1 MGFGLEYIVNREGI
15 GYSVKGKLDDRNAET
30 LKIVIR
36 QHWREKLT
44 EVEKSKGKQVSAEI
58 DAHLSNINAVIDPI
72 DYEAFCVPNI
82 IQHSK
87 HMQKEDFSAYLR
99 LIEAMAVG
107 YSEHLGKDLTNLILI
122 GVTSKGRSVGSA
134 EKYLGLLLT
143 DINKRMNYYQ
153 NNINKRSKGIN
164 IMYGRLRAHN
174 SSVLRFFRKRKIT
187 MLSKRIDYRT
197 KELDVLQGRLQ
208 KYNGIITK
216 INNTRTRRQRA
227 APQSPPKPSGQGS
240 GL

>member
-1 MGFGLEYIVNREGI
+1 MEYIVNREGI

-30 LKIVIR
+30 LKTVIR
-36 QHWREKLT
+36 QHWKEKLT
-44 EVEKSKGKQVSAEI
+44 EVEKSKGKHLSAEI
-58 DAHLSNINAVIDPI
+58 DNHLANMTAIMDPI

-134 EKYLGLLLT
+134 ERYLGLLLT
-143 DINKRMNYYQ
+143 DINSRMTYYQ
-153 NNINKRSKGIN
+153 NHINKKSRGIS
-164 IMYGRLRAHN
+164 IMSGRLRAHN
-174 SSVLRFFRKRKIT
+174 TSVLRFFRKRKIRV
-187 MLSKRIDYRT
+187 LSRRIDYRT
-197 KELDVLQGRLQ
+197 KELETLQGRLQ

-216 INNTRTRRQRA
+216 INSTKSRKPHSVQQ
-227 APQSPPKPSGQGS
+227 PPPKPPNQGS
-240 GL
+240 GQ